1 MGWEWASNVSDIIS
15 LQIMITITFS
25 KYENYFERPTI
36 QRVHPINQ
44 TITAMKLQSNF
55 IISITKEAERRYF
68 KNRKMSYRYKTNLE
82 QQFTNI
88 DTIINLTLIDDKSV
102 WIWFNHGIM
111 ENLLKAKPR
120 YITRKSYI
128 SGKTRHSQ
136 TKNTNH
142 THSFS
147 ETG

>member
-1 MGWEWASNVSDIIS
+1 MLVISQII
-15 LQIMITITFS
+15 ITMILNKF
-25 KYENYFERPTI
+25 KNYFERPTI

-55 IISITKEAERRYF
+55 IIQITKEAERRHF

-102 WIWFNHGIM
+102 WI
-111 ENLLKAKPR
+111 
-120 YITRKSYI
+120 
-128 SGKTRHSQ
+128 
-136 TKNTNH
+136 
-142 THSFS
+142 
-147 ETG
+147 